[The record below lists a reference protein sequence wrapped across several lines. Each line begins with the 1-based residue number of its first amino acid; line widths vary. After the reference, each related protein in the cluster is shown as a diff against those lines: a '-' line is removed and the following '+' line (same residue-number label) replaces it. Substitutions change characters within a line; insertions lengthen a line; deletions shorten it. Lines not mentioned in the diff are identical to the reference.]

1 MYILRWSPVLVTID
15 TVPCCSYLKEQKV
28 RGEAGRWEAG
38 RGEAGRDVAG
48 RGVAFSEDGDRERSI
63 YEVVNTQFNGFKVIG
78 HYGGQ
83 QVRGH
88 HKLSVL
94 LSCDCNYG

>member
-28 RGEAGRWEAG
+28 RGEAG

-83 QVRGH
+83 QVRRH
-88 HKLSVL
+88 RKLSVL
-94 LSCDCNYG
+94 LSGDCNYG

>member
-28 RGEAGRWEAG
+28 RGEAGR
-38 RGEAGRDVAG
+38 GEAGRDVAG
-48 RGVAFSEDGDRERSI
+48 RGVASSEDGDRERSI
-63 YEVVNTQFNGFKVIG
+63 YEVVNTQFNGVKVIG

-88 HKLSVL
+88 LKLSVL
-94 LSCDCNYG
+94 LSGDCNYG